1 MNLVKGRRTPWK
13 IINPQKES
21 YAKQLYIYTGDNRE
35 GDKNF
40 DGKSLATET
49 MFLFFGGPSHAL
61 NLQTFLM
68 ESEF

>member
-1 MNLVKGRRTPWK
+1 MCAEHRGKLSILKRNLTLKSWIST
-13 IINPQKES
+13 
-21 YAKQLYIYTGDNRE
+21 IYTGDNRE